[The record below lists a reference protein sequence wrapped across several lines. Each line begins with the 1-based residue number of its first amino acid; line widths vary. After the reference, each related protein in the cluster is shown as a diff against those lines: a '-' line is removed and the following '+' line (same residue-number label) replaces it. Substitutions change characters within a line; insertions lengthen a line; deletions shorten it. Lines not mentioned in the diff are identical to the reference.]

1 MNGSENSN
9 KLSKCNQEMSLVYP
23 FTMFEVFFNVYLF
36 PLEKCEAYDVMLR
49 QSLVPDGQPLAIKC
63 SLEKS
68 LKSEDYNLTWY
79 KVGNQTA
86 VPRDKFSRIHQQ
98 NNLIW
103 FLPAMLEDSG
113 DYECVIR

>member
-1 MNGSENSN
+1 MEVETPMNFVNVI
-9 KLSKCNQEMSLVYP
+9 KKWVYP
-23 FTMFEVFFNVYLF
+23 FTVFEVFFNVYLF
-36 PLEKCEAYDVMLR
+36 LLEKCDAYDVMLR

-68 LKSEDYNLTWY
+68 LKSRDYNLTWN
-79 KVGNQTA
+79 KVGNLTA
-86 VPRDKFSRIHQQ
+86 VPRDKLSRIHQQ

-113 DYECVIR
+113 EYECVIRWKF

>member
-1 MNGSENSN
+1 
-9 KLSKCNQEMSLVYP
+9 
-23 FTMFEVFFNVYLF
+23 MFEVFFNVYLF

-63 SLEKS
+63 SLES
-68 LKSEDYNLTWY
+68 LESGDYNLTWY

-86 VPRDKFSRIHQQ
+86 VPRDKLSRIHQQ
-98 NNLIW
+98 KNLIW

>member
-1 MNGSENSN
+1 
-9 KLSKCNQEMSLVYP
+9 
-23 FTMFEVFFNVYLF
+23 MFEVFFNVYLF
-36 PLEKCEAYDVMLR
+36 PLEKYEAYDVMFR
-49 QSLVPDGQPLAIKC
+49 HSLVPAGQPLAITC

-68 LKSEDYNLTWY
+68 LNVKSGDYNLTWY

-86 VPRDKFSRIHQQ
+86 VPRDKLSRIHQQ
-98 NNLIW
+98 KNLIW

>member
-1 MNGSENSN
+1 MTGDGSSN
-9 KLSKCNQEMSLVYP
+9 ELCKCNQGMSLVHP
-23 FTMFEVFFNVYLF
+23 FTVFEVFFNVYFF
-36 PLEKCEAYDVMLR
+36 PLEKCGAYDVMLR
-49 QSLVPDGQPLAIKC
+49 QNLVPDGQPLAIKC

-68 LKSEDYNLTWY
+68 LKSGDYNLTWY

-86 VPRDKFSRIHQQ
+86 VPRDKHSRIHQRK
-98 NNLIW
+98 NLIW

>member
-1 MNGSENSN
+1 
-9 KLSKCNQEMSLVYP
+9 MSLVY
-23 FTMFEVFFNVYLF
+23 FCGVFEFFFNVCLF

-68 LKSEDYNLTWY
+68 LKSGNYNLTWY

-86 VPRDKFSRIHQQ
+86 VPRDKLSRIHQEK
-98 NNLIW
+98 NLIW

-113 DYECVIR
+113 DFECVIR